1 MGLSFVATRL
11 KTATMNRNGF
21 TFLMA
26 IFMVMIIGI
35 MLGLT
40 GQSWKTIM
48 KREREKELLFRGS
61 QIKEAIENWNNPT
74 YTIDGVKWTGAP
86 KPLMDLKD
94 LLQNP
99 YTLKPL
105 RYLPHSYAAELDDKN
120 PKCAPDCAKIKILE
134 DPMTGKEWTILRGN
148 VLNAGLTTIS
158 TGTQGGPI
166 IGVASKSDEEPLKTD
181 FKDTALENMGSVGV
195 GSSTGAAGTVPQVTT
210 GTISSG
216 EAAPPP
222 GLGGKMT
229 KYSEWKFIAEP
240 PEKNDHSKIYR
251 AYHER

>member
-61 QIKEAIENWNNPT
+61 QIKEAIENWNNPNFT
-74 YTIDGVKWTGAP
+74 VDGVKRQGP
-86 KPLMDLKD
+86 PHQLMELKD
-94 LLQNP
+94 LLQDP

-105 RYLPHSYAAELDDKN
+105 RYLPQNYAAELDGKN
-120 PKCAPDCAKIKILE
+120 PKCAPDCAKIKIME
-134 DPMTGKEWTILRGN
+134 DPMTGKEWTILRDN

-166 IGVASKSDEEPLKTD
+166 IGVASISDEEPFKTD

-195 GSSTGAAGTVPQVTT
+195 GATTGAAGTVLQVTT
-210 GTISSG
+210 GTLSSG
-216 EAAPPP
+216 AAAPPP